1 MEILE
6 FYLTT
11 LNNNLVIGKF
21 SIIIWMF
28 MSFPLW
34 PFGLEVWND
43 RHVLWVGF
51 GVWHNIMP
59 KMFLFS
65 WCKHWKAYF
74 SFPYVQKRLKV
85 CLCIL
90 WVKKKRKKD
99 LHPFSVEVTLLGTHV
114 VLHCGGENQC
124 CYWEV
129 KLRNN
134 VSQLKVSIV
143 FSMMNLWFAVSN
155 LMIFKSA
162 YSM

>member
-21 SIIIWMF
+21 PITIWMF
-28 MSFPLW
+28 LSFPLW

-90 WVKKKRKKD
+90 WVKKKKKKR
-99 LHPFSVEVTLLGTHV
+99 FTSFQCWGNSTGNTCSITL
-114 VLHCGGENQC
+114 
-124 CYWEV
+124 WRW
-129 KLRNN
+129 K
-134 VSQLKVSIV
+134 
-143 FSMMNLWFAVSN
+143 SMLLLES
-155 LMIFKSA
+155 KT
-162 YSM
+162 